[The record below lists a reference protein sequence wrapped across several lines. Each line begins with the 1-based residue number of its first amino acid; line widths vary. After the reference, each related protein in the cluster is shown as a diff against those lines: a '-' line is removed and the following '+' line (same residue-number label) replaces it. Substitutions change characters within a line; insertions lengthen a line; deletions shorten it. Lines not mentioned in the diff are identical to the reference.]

1 MLGIHDIN
9 IWVGQPTDYV
19 HPMQGLYILALLLA
33 EHDATHWEMSCAEWN
48 QNRIEI
54 LSDKNHTPDA
64 KEYLIDY
71 FFTKVPDQDCKPY
84 TLGRK

>member
-1 MLGIHDIN
+1 MHS
-9 IWVGQPTDYV
+9 
-19 HPMQGLYILALLLA
+19 LALLALLFA
-33 EHDATHWEMSCAEWN
+33 EHDATHWELSCDEWN
-48 QNRIEI
+48 QSRIEI
-54 LSDKNHTPDA
+54 LSDQNHTPDA

>member
-9 IWVGQPTDYV
+9 IGVGQPTDYV
-19 HPMQGLYILALLLA
+19 HPMQGLYLLALLLA
-33 EHDATHWEMSCAEWN
+33 EHDSYHWEMSCSEWN
-48 QNRIEI
+48 QARIEI
-54 LSDKNHTPDA
+54 LSDQSHTPDA